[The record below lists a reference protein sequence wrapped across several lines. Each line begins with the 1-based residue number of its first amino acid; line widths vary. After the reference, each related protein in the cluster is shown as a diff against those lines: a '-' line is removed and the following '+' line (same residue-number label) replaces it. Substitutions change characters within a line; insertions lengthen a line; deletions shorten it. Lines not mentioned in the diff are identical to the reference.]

1 MSENQEFVDFAVTAR
16 KYKTLLTNK
25 YKNRKV
31 FEPVNLNEIY
41 SIIPGTVIKFYV
53 KEGDFVKEGS
63 PILILEAM
71 KMENIIRMPYDGI
84 IKRIHVTE
92 GVRIPKNSL
101 MLELEGK
108 KAES

>member
-1 MSENQEFVDFAVTAR
+1 MSEIKEEFTDIAITAR
-16 KYKTLLTNK
+16 KYKTLLTTK
-25 YKNRKV
+25 YKNRKP
-31 FEPVNLNEIY
+31 FEPVNPNNVY

-53 KEGDFVKEGS
+53 KEDDFVKEGE

-84 IKRIHVTE
+84 IKRIHVSE

-101 MLELEGK
+101 MMELEEK
-108 KAES
+108 

>member
-1 MSENQEFVDFAVTAR
+1 MSEVKEEFVDFAITAR
-16 KYKTLLTNK
+16 KYKTLLTTK
-25 YKNRKV
+25 YKNRKP
-31 FEPVNLNEIY
+31 FEPVNPNEVY

-53 KEGDFVKEGS
+53 EEGDFVKEGE

-84 IKRIHVTE
+84 VKRIHVSE

-101 MLELEGK
+101 MLELE
-108 KAES
+108 EE